1 MTETGDDM
9 AEQPEE
15 NLQVEIAAAAK
26 PLLPFRQHVRRS
38 TRRVQGD

>member
-9 AEQPEE
+9 TEQPEE
-15 NLQVEIAAAAK
+15 NLQVAITAAK
-26 PLLPFRQHVRRS
+26 SLLPFREHVRRS